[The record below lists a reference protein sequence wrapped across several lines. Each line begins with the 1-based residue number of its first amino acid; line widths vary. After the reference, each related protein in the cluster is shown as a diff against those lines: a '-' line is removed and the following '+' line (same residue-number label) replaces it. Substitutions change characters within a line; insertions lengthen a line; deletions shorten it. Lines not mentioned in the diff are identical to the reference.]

1 MQLSLTDNI
10 KFDGSDIEPENDNKR
25 LTGQLNDIYNLMID
39 GAWRTLGEIEKLTG
53 HPQAS
58 ISAQLRNF
66 RKPRFKA
73 ILGDLVV
80 NKQRR
85 GRREDGL
92 FEYQLSENSDT

>member
-1 MQLSLTDNI
+1 MQISLTDNP
-10 KFDGSDIEPENDNKR
+10 KFDGSDIEPENDTKR
-25 LTGQLNDIYNLMID
+25 LTGQLNAIYNLMID
-39 GAWRTLGEIEKLTG
+39 GKWRTLSEIQDLLKYPE
-53 HPQAS
+53 AS

-73 ILGDLVV
+73 ILGNLIV

-92 FEYQLSENSDT
+92 FEYQLIENSDT